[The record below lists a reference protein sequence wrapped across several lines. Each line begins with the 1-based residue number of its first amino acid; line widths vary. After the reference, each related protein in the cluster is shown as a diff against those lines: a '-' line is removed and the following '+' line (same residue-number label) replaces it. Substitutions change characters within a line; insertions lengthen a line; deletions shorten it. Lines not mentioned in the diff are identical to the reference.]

1 MLPLVAE
8 TNSAFIIMH
17 MQGTP
22 RTMQNQPR
30 YADVVLE
37 ISDFFRQQYARAIVY
52 NIDPMAIAF
61 DPGIG
66 FGKTLDHNLELLAH
80 LEQLRVHER
89 PVVVGV
95 SRKSFL
101 AKLINS
107 PDVGERLIPAVAL
120 TCATEGSRRGC
131 VPRPRGERK
140 CERLACIGG
149 NPSEGRMIHQLI
161 DLWFRSWRSLVE
173 ILLLSVAIYYGYLYF
188 RGTRGAKVL
197 TGLAIVFLT
206 LTLISTLL
214 NLVVIGWIVRSFSVF
229 LAVAL
234 VVIFQPE
241 LRRGLAALGGHPI
254 FSLTSEKRETVHD
267 LAEAVTQLA
276 NKQFGALIAIER
288 DTSIR
293 VYEETGVIMDGEF
306 SVELILTIFH
316 PKAAL
321 HDGGV
326 ILRNGRIAAAACIFP
341 VSQRETLDR
350 SLGLR
355 HRAGLGITEESDAVA
370 VVVSEETGSI
380 SICHRRR
387 IERNFTP
394 ETFRQRIAE
403 ILLHSKYEEPDSEQL
418 AREVDLSSARDHALV
433 PDQKERSDDAVV
445 V

>member
-1 MLPLVAE
+1 ML
-8 TNSAFIIMH
+8 
-17 MQGTP
+17 Q
-22 RTMQNQPR
+22 Q
-30 YADVVLE
+30 VL
-37 ISDFFRQQYARAIVY
+37 Y
-52 NIDPMAIAF
+52 
-61 DPGIG
+61 
-66 FGKTLDHNLELLAH
+66 
-80 LEQLRVHER
+80 
-89 PVVVGV
+89 
-95 SRKSFL
+95 
-101 AKLINS
+101 
-107 PDVGERLIPAVAL
+107 
-120 TCATEGSRRGC
+120 
-131 VPRPRGERK
+131 
-140 CERLACIGG
+140 
-149 NPSEGRMIHQLI
+149 
-161 DLWFRSWRSLVE
+161 LWLKSWRSIFE
-173 ILLLSVAIYYGYLYF
+173 IVLLSVVIYYGYLYF

-241 LRRGLAALGGHPI
+241 LRRALAELGGHPI

-293 VYEETGVIMDGEF
+293 VYEETGVAMDADF
-306 SVELILTIFH
+306 SVELMLTIFH

-326 ILRNGRIAAAACIFP
+326 VVRNGRVAAAACIFP

-370 VVVSEETGSI
+370 VIVSEETGSI

-403 ILLHSKYEEPDSEQL
+403 ILLHGNYEETTPEKL
-418 AREVDLSSARDHALV
+418 AGEVDLRAPRDNALV
-433 PDQKERSDDAVV
+433 PDQKERRDDPLAV
-445 V
+445 

>member
-1 MLPLVAE
+1 ML
-8 TNSAFIIMH
+8 
-17 MQGTP
+17 
-22 RTMQNQPR
+22 
-30 YADVVLE
+30 
-37 ISDFFRQQYARAIVY
+37 QQ
-52 NIDPMAIAF
+52 F
-61 DPGIG
+61 
-66 FGKTLDHNLELLAH
+66 LH
-80 LEQLRVHER
+80 LWL
-89 PVVVGV
+89 
-95 SRKSFL
+95 K
-101 AKLINS
+101 
-107 PDVGERLIPAVAL
+107 
-120 TCATEGSRRGC
+120 
-131 VPRPRGERK
+131 
-140 CERLACIGG
+140 
-149 NPSEGRMIHQLI
+149 
-161 DLWFRSWRSLVE
+161 SWRSIFE
-173 ILLLSVAIYYGYLYF
+173 IILLSVVIYYGYLYF

-197 TGLAIVFLT
+197 TGMAIVFLT

-241 LRRGLAALGGHPI
+241 LRRALAELGGHPI

-267 LAEAVTQLA
+267 IAEAVTQLA

-293 VYEETGVIMDGEF
+293 VYEETGVPIDAEF
-306 SVELILTIFH
+306 SVELILTLFH

-326 ILRNGRIAAAACIFP
+326 IVRNGRIASAACIFP

-355 HRAGLGITEESDAVA
+355 HRAGLGITEESDAIA
-370 VVVSEETGSI
+370 IVVSEETGGI

-403 ILLHSKYEEPDSEQL
+403 ILLHSNYEETDPEKL
-418 AREVDLSSARDHALV
+418 AREVDLPSTRDNALV
-433 PDQKERSDDAVV
+433 PDQKERSDDALAV
-445 V
+445 